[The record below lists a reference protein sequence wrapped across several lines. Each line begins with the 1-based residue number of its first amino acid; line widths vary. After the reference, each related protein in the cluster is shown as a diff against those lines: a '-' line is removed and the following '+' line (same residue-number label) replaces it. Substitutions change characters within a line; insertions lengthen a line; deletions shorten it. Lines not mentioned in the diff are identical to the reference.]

1 MIRHLVLRYLAK
13 RSCYSAVS
21 SSEEESNN
29 EAMVDTEEPILET
42 CQSNDTGDRCCF
54 CLIRP

>member
-13 RSCYSAVS
+13 RLYSSALI

-29 EAMVDTEEPILET
+29 EATADTAEPILET
-42 CQSNDTGDRCCF
+42 CQSKDTGAIIETG
-54 CLIRP
+54 L

>member
-13 RSCYSAVS
+13 RLCYSAVS

-29 EAMVDTEEPILET
+29 EAMADTEEPILET
-42 CQSNDTGDRCCF
+42 CQSNDTGT
-54 CLIRP
+54 LIETGL